1 MIGMKVLAVAWLA
14 LLYWSGATLSAQ
26 PVGKS
31 MGRWKGLDAES
42 MKANREGGLE
52 YVEVTINDFWRPA
65 KSHAEIYERADRAL
79 AWIEASGLK
88 VWSVHLPFSRTL
100 DISVLDDKARA
111 ENVAFMKEMI
121 ALAGRFHPRKLV
133 LHPSS
138 EPIAPEEREERLR
151 NSHRSIGKLAP
162 EAKRIGATLCVE
174 NLPRTC
180 LGQTGEE
187 MLRLIDGYGDVRLCF
202 DTNHL
207 FFQSHA
213 DYLKAVG
220 NRIGTVHLS
229 DYDFENEC
237 HWIPGKGKIDWGEL
251 WNGILRSGYDGIL
264 MFECYGEP
272 DELLG
277 ARKLILDSAEKARG
291 HER

>member
-1 MIGMKVLAVAWLA
+1 MKGFFVAMLA
-14 LLYWSGATLSAQ
+14 LFVWEGADLSAQ

-31 MGRWKGLDAES
+31 MGRWKDLSAES
-42 MKANREGGLE
+42 MKANHEGGLE
-52 YVEVTINDFWRPA
+52 YIEVTINDFWRPA
-65 KSHAEIYERADRAL
+65 KSHEEIYERAERAR

-88 VWSVHLPFSRTL
+88 VWSVHLPYSRTL
-100 DISVLDDKARA
+100 DISVLDDEARA

-121 ALAGRFHPRKLV
+121 ALAGRFHPQRLV

-138 EPIAPEEREERLR
+138 EPIAEEERNERLE
-151 NSHRSIGKLAP
+151 NSHRSIGLLAP
-162 EAKRIGATLCVE
+162 EAERIGAVLCVE

-187 MLRLIDGYGDVRLCF
+187 MLRLIEGYDGVMLCF

-207 FFQSHA
+207 FYQSHA

-229 DYDFENEC
+229 DYDLENEC
-237 HWIPGKGKIDWGEL
+237 HWIPGRGKINWGEL

-272 DELLG
+272 AELLE
-277 ARKLILDSAEKARG
+277 ARTLILESAQK
-291 HER
+291 ERRHVE